1 MKNTKNL
8 IYVTVAEA
16 VRMFLDYNKQLSASG
31 VAFSSITYLVDEA
44 KSKTVN
50 GKKLLQ
56 KMVVTNATIGS
67 DYAKKVNRICTDKQ
81 GETIDFVAQPMRGK
95 DYVQEGSPVCYDTK
109 TNTKNYLVF
118 IVENHTKPQS
128 QLLLDGK
135 EVSRD
140 EVWNDTYITPA
151 GLKPSDKTSGRG
163 AVNEEN
169 DFYFRTLDFNNL
181 ISFNMNGNMYLI
193 S

>member
-16 VRMFLDYNKQLSASG
+16 VEMFLNYNKHLSASG
-31 VAFSSITYLVDEA
+31 VAFSNVTYLVDES
-44 KSKTVN
+44 KSKTVK
-50 GKKLLQ
+50 GKKMLQ
-56 KMVVTNATIGS
+56 KIVTTNATIGS
-67 DYAKKVNRICTDKQ
+67 DYAKKVNKICKDKQ
-81 GETIDFVAQPMRGK
+81 GMEIDFVSQPMRGK
-95 DYVQEGSPVCYDTK
+95 DYVVAGSPVAMDTK
-109 TNTKNYLVF
+109 TEEKRYLVM

-135 EVSRD
+135 EVERS
-140 EVWNDTYITPA
+140 EVWNDKYITPA
-151 GLKPSDKTSGRG
+151 GLKPSNNTSGRG
-163 AVNEEN
+163 AVDKEN